1 MRKYYTRPCNFHYG
15 DYANRLIKTKNAL
28 PLAGNKKIAFDKIEV
43 FYRVKK
49 KLQKVIHI
57 QLAKLKNYTNTYVYK
72 LALILKKLRKKEKI
86 LTI

>member
-43 FYRVKK
+43 FYREKK
-49 KLQKVIHI
+49 K
-57 QLAKLKNYTNTYVYK
+57 NY
-72 LALILKKLRKKEKI
+72 KK
-86 LTI
+86 